1 MTSQSSPLVPDR
13 RPIGRIVTLLCGAIT
28 AAGLGFAVQ
37 LVLSRTLDVPS
48 YGRFVAM
55 LAVANVLSPLASWGL
70 GWMWLQVYGSEGW
83 NAYRWISV
91 SLRALGLSSSAAIV
105 LMVSYLLVSEP
116 TSSNNVIIVVMAM
129 IVIMLSQSQVEIV
142 SARLQLEERYGL
154 LTVWQLFAPVGRA
167 LIILMLLEAGY
178 RDRLSLLVGFALVAT
193 AASVFAIVSF
203 ENVRRGGLKL
213 AGHGQA
219 PPTPPRQPPP
229 ELRHVFTE
237 ALPYVMQTMFFLVG
251 SQGIV
256 AIIERL
262 LGPRDAA
269 IYNVAFLILSAVYL
283 IPTVIYTK
291 YLVGKIF
298 RWWAQDRQMFNAAFH
313 VGVAVLLGLGLL
325 CMAIVMVAAPLLVSI
340 LFGSQY
346 GDAVPVLM
354 ILAIAIPLRFVL
366 HTYAAAFYSR
376 QNMLRKV
383 CCLGIAVAAG
393 VALNLILTPHFG
405 LNGAAIAAVAA
416 DFLLLLL
423 YFRGASGH
431 IEGLDVW
438 STFKPSTLR
447 RSLAYIGRTREV
459 H

>member
-1 MTSQSSPLVPDR
+1 
-13 RPIGRIVTLLCGAIT
+13 
-28 AAGLGFAVQ
+28 
-37 LVLSRTLDVPS
+37 
-48 YGRFVAM
+48 
-55 LAVANVLSPLASWGL
+55 
-70 GWMWLQVYGSEGW
+70 
-83 NAYRWISV
+83 
-91 SLRALGLSSSAAIV
+91 
-105 LMVSYLLVSEP
+105 LVSEP

-167 LIILMLLEAGY
+167 LIILVLLEAGY

-283 IPTVIYTK
+283 IPTVI
-291 YLVGKIF
+291 
-298 RWWAQDRQMFNAAFH
+298 
-313 VGVAVLLGLGLL
+313 
-325 CMAIVMVAAPLLVSI
+325 
-340 LFGSQY
+340 
-346 GDAVPVLM
+346 
-354 ILAIAIPLRFVL
+354 
-366 HTYAAAFYSR
+366 
-376 QNMLRKV
+376 
-383 CCLGIAVAAG
+383 
-393 VALNLILTPHFG
+393 
-405 LNGAAIAAVAA
+405 
-416 DFLLLLL
+416 
-423 YFRGASGH
+423 
-431 IEGLDVW
+431 
-438 STFKPSTLR
+438 
-447 RSLAYIGRTREV
+447 
-459 H
+459 